1 MGLDPHPLSGQ
12 SFKLVY
18 LCLLLL
24 CLPVFQIFF
33 WCLVVK
39 ANLNNYRAKFSAI
52 LISKR
57 PQIQCG
63 NFRALPKCRMQSL
76 DIIPLSMAFQFR
88 LRFDQ
93 RGEPILIQ
101 AFGSQFA
108 VEGLDERIVGRFA
121 RTTELQMNPVLMCPS
136 VQYLADELRSVVHMK
151 GFGLIPALARP
162 SKTSTTFSPERGEPV
177 IAAASRKVEVPVNAI
192 IRFTWAHLGPFV
204 KPPAQPPKPLVYRR
218 QLFA

>member
-1 MGLDPHPLSGQ
+1 
-12 SFKLVY
+12 
-18 LCLLLL
+18 
-24 CLPVFQIFF
+24 
-33 WCLVVK
+33 
-39 ANLNNYRAKFSAI
+39 
-52 LISKR
+52 
-57 PQIQCG
+57 
-63 NFRALPKCRMQSL
+63 MQSL

-108 VEGLDERIVGRFA
+108 VEGIDERIVGRFA
-121 RTTELQMNPVLMCPS
+121 RTTELQMNPVLMRPS

-162 SKTSTTFSPERGEPV
+162 SKTSTTFSPERGGEPV
-177 IAAASRKVEVPVNAI
+177 FAAASRKAEVPVDAI

-204 KPPAQPPKPLVYRR
+204 KTPAQPPKTLVYRR